1 MKYIKTKRLILRDWQ
16 ESDVKTF
23 IRMNQDPDVRRYFP
37 SLQTP
42 EESVEYARTAQKC
55 IVDRGF
61 GLFAVERKD
70 TKEFI
75 GFTGIHVLEADDTLD
90 FDFLPA
96 IEIGW
101 RLQKKHWNQGFA
113 TEAAR
118 AVLKFVER
126 QTDIKEVYAY
136 TSVRNIPSINIMEKI
151 GMEPV
156 KTFDHPGIMD
166 GHSLKRHVLFKKS
179 TQKKRRFKL

>member
-1 MKYIKTKRLILRDWQ
+1 
-16 ESDVKTF
+16 
-23 IRMNQDPDVRRYFP
+23 
-37 SLQTP
+37 
-42 EESVEYARTAQKC
+42 SVAYARTAQKC
-55 IVDRGF
+55 IIDRGF

-70 TKEFI
+70 TNEFI

-90 FDFLPA
+90 FDFLPCKNRECHLLPVHDTLDFDFLPC

-118 AVLKFVER
+118 GVLKFVER

-136 TSVRNIPSINIMEKI
+136 TAVRNIPSINIMEKI

-156 KTFDHPGIMD
+156 QTFD
-166 GHSLKRHVLFKKS
+166 
-179 TQKKRRFKL
+179 

>member
-1 MKYIKTKRLILRDWQ
+1 M
-16 ESDVKTF
+16 
-23 IRMNQDPDVRRYFP
+23 
-37 SLQTP
+37 
-42 EESVEYARTAQKC
+42 
-55 IVDRGF
+55 
-61 GLFAVERKD
+61 
-70 TKEFI
+70 
-75 GFTGIHVLEADDTLD
+75 LEADDSLD

-118 AVLKFVER
+118 GVLKFVER

-179 TQKKRRFKL
+179 TQKERRFKL